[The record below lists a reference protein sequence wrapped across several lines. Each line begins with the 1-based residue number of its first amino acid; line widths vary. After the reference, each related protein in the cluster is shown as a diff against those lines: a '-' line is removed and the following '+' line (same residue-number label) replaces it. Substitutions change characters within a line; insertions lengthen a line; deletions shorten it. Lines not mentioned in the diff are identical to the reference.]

1 MRFSFVVA
9 ISAAIIRCIG
19 AELLVY
25 SRGGREQ
32 WPSTFVGPTLLDT
45 SNAFAANPIIPF
57 LAAIPFTVSD
67 SICSFAVVGLAF
79 ALALAFAI
87 AAH

>member
-1 MRFSFVVA
+1 MRYSFVVA
-9 ISAAIIRCIG
+9 VFAAIFNCIR

-25 SRGGREQ
+25 PRGGREQ
-32 WPSTFVGPTLLDT
+32 MPSTLVGPTLLDA
-45 SNAFAANPIIPF
+45 SGAI
-57 LAAIPFTVSD
+57 LAHLVVLLLVAIPCTFSD
-67 SICSFAVVGLAF
+67 SICSFAVISL